1 MAHSP
6 FVSVIGKAFNFII
19 AAMVTMQLLP
29 WVIPATRDLVPHL
42 RCVMLAAQTHFD
54 VDPSTLRWK
63 IRLNDVSGF
72 F

>member
-29 WVIPATRDLVPHL
+29 WVIPATRALVPHL
-42 RCVMLAAQTHFD
+42 RRVMLAAQTHFD